1 MRIKTVNTPV
11 GEFSRKTNTDYKFAV
26 IWNCPRAK
34 ETYDKYLI
42 TSVKPRL
49 ATDTRWIKD
58 KGYAVTWHSTKQ
70 SAEKKAS
77 GSYDW
82 DKSSTVLG
90 IYEVTA

>member
-1 MRIKTVNTPV
+1 MRIKTANTPV
-11 GEFSRKTNTDYKFAV
+11 GEFSRKTNTDYKFVV

-42 TSVKPRL
+42 TGVKPTL

-70 SAEKKAS
+70 SAEKKSS